1 MSDEHT
7 VESTAEA
14 ATTEATNAEA
24 PDNGSAS
31 TDEPVVICDG
41 VHVRYKTLATGKK
54 LKLGGGG
61 GMLKRQRGIQEV
73 HALKGVS
80 FVAHRNESIGVIG
93 TNGSGKSTLMRSITG
108 LTPTS
113 EGTIYA
119 KSRPN
124 LLGVGA
130 ALIPDLSGARNIVIG
145 SLALGSRARRWR
157 RSSMTSS
164 SSPGSRTSST
174 CPCARTPRGCP
185 SG

>member
-1 MSDEHT
+1 MNDEHP
-7 VESTAEA
+7 VEPTTAEA
-14 ATTEATNAEA
+14 ATTEATNAET
-24 PDNGSAS
+24 PDNEAAS

-130 ALIPDLSGARNIVIG
+130 ALIPDLSGARNIIIG
-145 SLALGSRARRWR
+145 SLALGLT
-157 RSSMTSS
+157 RSQV
-164 SSPGSRTSST
+164 
-174 CPCARTPRGCP
+174 
-185 SG
+185 